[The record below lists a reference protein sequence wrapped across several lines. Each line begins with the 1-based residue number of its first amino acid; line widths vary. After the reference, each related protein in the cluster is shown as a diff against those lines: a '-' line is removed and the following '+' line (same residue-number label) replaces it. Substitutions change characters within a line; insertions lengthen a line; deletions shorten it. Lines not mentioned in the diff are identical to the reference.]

1 MPTVKQITDLL
12 YKWAPP
18 ELAAPW
24 DNVGLQIGDVSQHVS
39 SVLLSLDVDTECL
52 TQLDVDNY
60 DLVIT
65 HHPIFFKPIKQVL
78 FDSDMGAIL
87 ETFLK
92 LKVSL
97 LSLHTNLDAAEGGVN
112 DALIGS
118 YGITPHTGTILSR
131 DGFGKWF
138 DMQPAPL
145 QDYIDLMPC
154 TVQGFTAERNVSRI
168 GFCGGSGHGLI
179 QDAVRENCDVFIT
192 GEITYHDH
200 VYAEMH
206 NLTVLTLGHKESEVL
221 VLPVI
226 RERLLDAFPDLN
238 IDILGLSDD

>member
-1 MPTVKQITDLL
+1 MRYTSPMSTVNDIMNLL

-24 DNVGLQIGDVSQHVS
+24 DNVGLQIGDTSQRVS

-52 TQLDVDNY
+52 TQLDVDDY

-65 HHPIFFKPIKQVL
+65 HHPIFFKPLKQVL

-112 DALIGS
+112 DALIGA
-118 YGITPHTGTILSR
+118 YGITPHTGRPLSR
-131 DGFGKWF
+131 DGLGN
-138 DMQPAPL
+138 
-145 QDYIDLMPC
+145 
-154 TVQGFTAERNVSRI
+154 GF
-168 GFCGGSGHGLI
+168 
-179 QDAVRENCDVFIT
+179 
-192 GEITYHDH
+192 
-200 VYAEMH
+200 
-206 NLTVLTLGHKESEVL
+206 
-221 VLPVI
+221 
-226 RERLLDAFPDLN
+226 
-238 IDILGLSDD
+238 